1 MSVTDILSLHEKWK
15 IPRLVEKAAFHVIV
29 TKMLMSTLPNK
40 STELKTEG
48 ARVSAIF

>member
-1 MSVTDILSLHEKWK
+1 MSVTDIFSLHEKWK
-15 IPRLVEKAAFHVIV
+15 IPRLVEKAAFHVII
-29 TKMLMSTLPNK
+29 TKMLISSLPNK